1 MASTYDPLGI
11 ICPCQVLEKVICNK
25 ICDEKIPGDAE
36 APENLKRK
44 FVKWVRDTST
54 SVALNKESI
63 TEADLH
69 VFDDASVFASCAVV
83 YAVVHKI
90 SMRNQGLVVSKSCI
104 SKKSLTT
111 PRLELVLAHMASNLI
126 QNVKSVLKRF
136 NVRSVTWWTDSTVIL
151 HWLNRQRL

>member
-1 MASTYDPLGI
+1 MGERHIDFKKKKP
-11 ICPCQVLEKVICNK
+11 
-25 ICDEKIPGDAE
+25 
-36 APENLKRK
+36 
-44 FVKWVRDTST
+44 T

-111 PRLELVLAHMASNLI
+111 PRLELVSAHMASNLI